1 MRLGVCSRR
10 FSFGNFFLEGV
21 GCEDK
26 FILIDFFADNEIKKD
41 MRTLKN
47 G

>member
-1 MRLGVCSRR
+1 MYVLGD
-10 FSFGNFFLEGV
+10 FLLGIFFLEGV

-26 FILIDFFADNEIKKD
+26 FILIDFFADNEIKKYT
-41 MRTLKN
+41 RTLKN